1 MASSA
6 VWLGVLVVLGGTAA
20 VIATAAFR
28 RQPPVPPAAG
38 ADHREPASPAE
49 TVDTGETAAD
59 APPAEPGDE
68 AATVYDFAYEILGER
83 EPPPAAAGPLEGL
96 VLELNRL
103 YAAPPPGA
111 ARLPAAERSRLLT
124 EAAQRVLRPGPISTG
139 RADDGTVVWAARL
152 DGPEPVTGDPRDC
165 LFVMPGTLFGET
177 LTAAFLGAPK
187 GEEGGTVTLVK
198 VAFRPKRFV
207 VRAATVALAAVR
219 DAEDTGPLTAA
230 LGDPA
235 RNLLDAIV
243 SLSLGTSPARPPRP
257 TGREPA

>member
-28 RQPPVPPAAG
+28 RPPALPPAADPEPREAASS
-38 ADHREPASPAE
+38 ADTAE
-49 TVDTGETAAD
+49 T
-59 APPAEPGDE
+59 APPAEAGDE
-68 AATVYDFAYEILGER
+68 AVPVVYDFAYEIVGAK
-83 EPPPAAAGPLEGL
+83 EPPPAAADPVERL

-103 YAAPPPGA
+103 YADPPPGA
-111 ARLPAAERSRLLT
+111 VALPAAERSRLLT
-124 EAAQRVLRPGPISTG
+124 EAARRVLRPGPISTG
-139 RADDGTVVWAARL
+139 RAGDGTVVWAARL
-152 DGPEPVTGDPRDC
+152 NGPEPVTGDNRDC

-187 GEEGGTVTLVK
+187 DEEGGTVTLVK
-198 VAFRPKRFV
+198 VAFRPKCFV
-207 VRAATVALAAVR
+207 VRAATVELAAVR
-219 DAEDTGPLTAA
+219 DADKTGPLTAA

-243 SLSLGTSPARPPRP
+243 SLSLGTPPAPPP
-257 TGREPA
+257 GPAGPEPA